1 MKDNNLLEVSLKW
14 GGILAGISAITF
26 IGNYAFGIGVNTT
39 VTAIVG
45 VISLIINI
53 IILVIANKEYRNKY
67 LGGYIKYG
75 QCFLNSLLLM
85 IFSSI
90 IISFLTF
97 LIYGI
102 IDTESFTNI
111 IDSQLIAISSNPDM
125 PEQWKQSQIDSL
137 TSMTPLKQSA
147 YQLLGNTV
155 WALILAL
162 IVSAF
167 TRKKNNTF
175 EGITKD
181 IE

>member
-1 MKDNNLLEVSLKW
+1 MKDNNLLQVSLKW

-26 IGNYAFGIGVNTT
+26 IGNYAFGAGANTT
-39 VTAIVG
+39 VAMIVG
-45 VISLIINI
+45 IISLIINV
-53 IILVIANKEYRNKY
+53 IILVMSNQEYRNKY

-85 IFSSI
+85 MFSSI
-90 IISFLTF
+90 VISLLTF
-97 LIYGI
+97 LVYGV
-102 IDTESFTNI
+102 IDTESFTNM
-111 IDSQLIAISSNPDM
+111 IDSQLIAISSNTGM
-125 PEQWKQSQIDSL
+125 PEQFKQSQMDALI
-137 TSMTPLKQSA
+137 SMTPLKQSA
-147 YQLLGNTV
+147 YQLLGNTIWGLV
-155 WALILAL
+155 LAL